1 MKPKGGIAVGIM
13 KITIVCLAVLLH
25 ASMVVAGEGIHLGM
39 DLGMLKPHDDLVTET
54 FSDDFYI
61 DGFLGYESAMG
72 LEIRL
77 GLGHYS
83 EYSHHP
89 DDEGFNTKISITPLH
104 VDLIYNFFPRSKI
117 RPFLGGGVG
126 AYFYRFSDN
135 FAGTIED
142 ETVFAPSLAAGVN
155 FEVHERFVVTVKYAR
170 HFIPAIP
177 EIMFS
182 DPNDFESSVFTIGFA
197 FNLTPV
203 HQKHPS
209 KRAASSVATSSAT
222 AYRYNQAQE
231 YLLVRIEQAERAIE
245 NKEAEKQQ
253 IETDIDA
260 LSKEE
265 DHQAGSGDSSTPS
278 LDRLTELQQKLSAV
292 EKEIA
297 ELEDELDVLN
307 EKWELIAYD
316 GSPVVEHIYYL
327 RQHCSDSPW
336 GLRCRHG
343 YFYYLGQPYG
353 PDYFYD
359 GYHHH
364 PPHHEPPQPTPEQL
378 HEYIEKRKEHIRRY
392 KDRKP
397 IGQDVNSGGQRARE
411 EETRREAPQP
421 AEPDQDEKAKHIDRY
436 QNRN

>member
-1 MKPKGGIAVGIM
+1 MRII
-13 KITIVCLAVLLH
+13 IVCLIVLFYAPMGF
-25 ASMVVAGEGIHLGM
+25 ASEGIHLGM

-54 FSDDFYI
+54 FSDDFFI

-89 DDEGFNTKISITPLH
+89 DDEGFDTKLRITPLY

-126 AYFYRFSDN
+126 AYFYKFSDN

-182 DPNDFESSVFTIGFA
+182 DTNDFESSIFTIGFA

-203 HQKHPS
+203 PKKHPS
-209 KRAASSVATSSAT
+209 IRAASPVATDSST
-222 AYRYNQAQE
+222 SYRYNQAQE
-231 YLLVRIEQAERAIE
+231 HLLVRIEQAERALE
-245 NKEAEKQQ
+245 NKESKKQQ
-253 IETDIDA
+253 IDTDIDA
-260 LSKEE
+260 LSKDQ
-265 DHQAGSGDSSTPS
+265 DHQSGSGDSSIPPS
-278 LDRLTELQQKLSAV
+278 DRLTDLKQNLSAV

-297 ELEDELDVLN
+297 ELKDELEDLN

-316 GSPVVEHIYYL
+316 GRPVVEHIYYL
-327 RQHCSDSPW
+327 RQHCPDSPW
-336 GLRCRHG
+336 GLRCRNG
-343 YFYYLGQPYG
+343 YFYYIGQPYDA
-353 PDYFYD
+353 DYFYD

-364 PPHHEPPQPTPEQL
+364 SPHHEPPQPTPEQRR
-378 HEYIEKRKEHIRRY
+378 EYIERRKEHIRRY
-392 KDRKP
+392 RDREP
-397 IGQDVNSGGQRARE
+397 IGPDVNSRGRQNRE
-411 EETRREAPQP
+411 EETRREASQP
-421 AEPDQDEKAKHIDRY
+421 AEPDQDQKAKHIDRY
-436 QNRN
+436 RNRN